1 MRKLRNLISVSV
13 AAVVLAVSIVMLT
26 GCQYGDKYDN
36 DDWIAN
42 AVRSYT
48 VKMYT
53 SYKTPNGFEASAQ
66 KFSGLDGIGDK
77 MKVTDGTMYIGYD
90 CTVTSGRFKLVAVCD
105 DRVYTICEGTTSA
118 EPQNVEL
125 PNGNYRL
132 KIVGDEAEFT
142 LQVTLS

>member
-1 MRKLRNLISVSV
+1 MKKLKKLIAAIV
-13 AAVVLAVSIVMLT
+13 ASLTFAIATVLLA

-36 DDWIAN
+36 DEWIAK
-42 AVRSYT
+42 T
-48 VKMYT
+48 VK
-53 SYKTPNGFEASAQ
+53 SYSVMMFTIQKTTNGFEASAQ
-66 KFSGLDGIGDK
+66 KFSGLDVISDK
-77 MKVTDGTMYIGYD
+77 IKVTDGTIYIGYD

-118 EPQNVEL
+118 DPQNVEL

-132 KIVGDEAEFT
+132 KIVGDEAEFK